1 MQDNS
6 IGYGALDERRLQSL
20 LAQERESQLGG
31 GGTGREK
38 AIQTKTETERRP
50 NSPYTVHNLDTAI
63 THLESAIGADKAM
76 EIFGASYWHARVLE
90 LRSTPGIVYVQERR
104 LQCLLDRFAASSGG
118 QEIDLNNV

>member
-6 IGYGALDERRLQSL
+6 IEYDALDDRRLQSL
-20 LAQERESQLGG
+20 LAQEHESHAGG
-31 GGTGREK
+31 RRAGREK

-50 NSPYTVHNLDTAI
+50 HSPYTVHNLDTAI
-63 THLESAIGADKAM
+63 AHLESAISADKTM

-90 LRSTPGIVYVQERR
+90 LRSTPGILHIQERR

-118 QEIDLNNV
+118 AGN